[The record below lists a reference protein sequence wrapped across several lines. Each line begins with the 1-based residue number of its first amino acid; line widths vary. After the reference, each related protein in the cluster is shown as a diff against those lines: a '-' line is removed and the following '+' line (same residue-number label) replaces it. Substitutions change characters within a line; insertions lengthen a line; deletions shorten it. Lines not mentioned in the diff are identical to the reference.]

1 MKIKTV
7 IVGLLHTN
15 CYIIEDE
22 VSSKCAVIDPGG
34 AYERISEALEGKK
47 PEYIILTH
55 GHFDHVLAAARLQSE
70 TGAKVLVHKSDEN
83 MLKERYVML

>member
-55 GHFDHVLAAARLQSE
+55 GHFAHCGIPDDPDQFHAVSLPYSASSAGVSR
-70 TGAKVLVHKSDEN
+70 
-83 MLKERYVML
+83 